1 MLIVG
6 ILLLAN
12 IQLMPWMASAAM
24 ALSSVSVVVSS
35 LLLRRFK
42 KPKREEFEKSHGFA
56 QWLTTMS
63 SNIEIHRGIENM
75 NQNGQISVISNAY
88 SNGIKTTTSST
99 SDKSPSIAKSSHG
112 KENKVAPARMNTVIL
127 DPHKLLSSKK

>member
-1 MLIVG
+1 
-6 ILLLAN
+6 
-12 IQLMPWMASAAM
+12 MPWMASAAM

-42 KPKREEFEKSHGFA
+42 KPKPEEFEKSHSYA

-75 NQNGQISVISNAY
+75 NQNGQISIISNAHT
-88 SNGIKTTTSST
+88 NGIKTTSSST
-99 SDKSPSIAKSSHG
+99 TDRSPFVEKSNHG
-112 KENKVAPARMNTVIL
+112 KENKVTPVRMNTFIQE
-127 DPHKLLSSKK
+127 PRPLSSKK